1 MGIKA
6 AYMVPHPPLIVPA
19 VGRGGEKDIIETT
32 RAYERVAEHIAKIAP
47 DTIIITSPH
56 SVMYADYFHISPGT
70 GSAGDFARFG
80 APQVSF
86 DVDYDTEFVKRLEVL
101 LKQNKFPAGTQGER
115 ERELDHG
122 TMVPLYFIRKH
133 YKEGKIIRIG
143 LSGLPLADHYKLGM
157 FIKQVAEE
165 LGRNAVFVA
174 SGDLSHK
181 LQDYGP
187 YGFDPAGPVYDKRIM
202 EAASKAD
209 FGGMLEFD
217 EDFLDKAAE
226 CGHRSFVIMAGAF
239 DGLDVKPEVLSHQD
253 VTGVGYGIAI
263 FEPGEKNE
271 SRCFLKAMADR
282 IKATESTPY
291 VKLARA
297 TIEQFVKTGKRL
309 KFPSELPA
317 GLAEALPV
325 EATKDRAGAFVSVH
339 KNGMLRGCIGTIGP
353 VQDSI
358 AEEIISNAI
367 SAVSRDPR
375 FERVREDELELL
387 EINVDILGKPE
398 NNIDGPDQ
406 LDVKRYGVIVSC
418 GARKGL
424 LLPDLEGVDTV
435 EEQIDIARRKGGIS
449 PDDDYRLQRFEV
461 VRYK

>member
-19 VGRGGEKDIIETT
+19 VGRGGEKDIAETT

-86 DVDYDTEFVKRLEVL
+86 DVDYDTEFVERLEVL
-101 LKQNKFPAGTQGER
+101 LKQNRFPAGTQGER

-165 LGRNAVFVA
+165 LDRNAVFVA

-209 FGGMLEFD
+209 FGAMLEFD
-217 EDFLDKAAE
+217 EEFLDKATE

-263 FEPGEKNE
+263 FEPGDKND
-271 SRCFLKAMADR
+271 SRCFLKAIADK

-291 VKLARA
+291 VMLARA

-317 GLAEALPV
+317 GLAEALPE
-325 EATKDRAGAFVSVH
+325 EATKERAGAFVSVH

-398 NNIDGPDQ
+398 NIDGPDQ

-449 PDDDYRLQRFEV
+449 PDDDYKLQRFEV